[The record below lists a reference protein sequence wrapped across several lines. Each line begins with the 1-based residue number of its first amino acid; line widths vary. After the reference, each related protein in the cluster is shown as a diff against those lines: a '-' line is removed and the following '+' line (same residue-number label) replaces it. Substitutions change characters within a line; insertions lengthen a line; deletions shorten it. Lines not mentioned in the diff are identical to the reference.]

1 MSNLFNAPWSN
12 AEKVALLTYILEGAG
27 VDVPAVLLHSI
38 NSHALMPMWNDIT
51 LPPGRSL
58 NACRK
63 AYEDMMAGTGA
74 RSFSSMAVAP
84 FAPQQFDPHA
94 IQGRTA
100 SGQEPQPPTHRS
112 IKPRPPRSTES
123 PMASTTAT
131 EGFTIL
137 GPYAPDT
144 GIERRKKRGR
154 PTKEEVEE
162 RERRLAL
169 VGQTYEPKKRPAK
182 KPRPSETPVA
192 LSESLAGTS
201 PTLQTPVV
209 QRTEPREETSSG
221 KRKSRRRGEGYE
233 PFSSQAAAPP
243 RASPG
248 ESVGERSTDAA
259 QSPSDRLL
267 HRSSERAQAVTAL
280 SRDIQQDQSPNLEG
294 PVERSPE
301 GRPSGPPS
309 V

>member
-12 AEKVALLTYILEGAG
+12 AEKVALLTSILEGAG

-38 NSHALMPMWNDIT
+38 NSNNLIPMWNDIV

-63 AYEDMMAGTGA
+63 AYEDMMGGFGP
-74 RSFSSMAVAP
+74 RSFSSMTVPA
-84 FAPQQFDPHA
+84 FAPQLFDPHA
-94 IQGRTA
+94 MQGRSV
-100 SGQEPQPPTHRS
+100 SGQEPPPPTHRS

-123 PMASTTAT
+123 PMASTTGA

-137 GPYAPDT
+137 GPYAPEA

-182 KPRPSETPVA
+182 KPRSSETPAA
-192 LSESLAGTS
+192 LSESLPGTS

-209 QRTEPREETSSG
+209 QRTEPKEETSSG
-221 KRKSRRRGEGYE
+221 KRKSRRRGDGYE
-233 PFSSQAAAPP
+233 PSTSQAAPP
-243 RASPG
+243 RASP
-248 ESVGERSTDAA
+248 EDSVGERSPEAA

-267 HRSSERAQAVTAL
+267 HRSSDRAQAVTAL
-280 SRDIQQDQSPNLEG
+280 ARDIHQDQSPKLDRPAEQ
-294 PVERSPE
+294 SPE
-301 GRPSGPPS
+301 DRQSGPPS
-309 V
+309 T